1 MSYVETAAMTSYTEI
16 QETIVSMA
24 AMTVTYSM
32 AALVMIAESLDMTEI
47 DVASTEIERLR
58 REIDELHSKVN
69 SDANQRHRFDNDSIV

>member
-1 MSYVETAAMTSYTEI
+1 MIITEA
-16 QETIVSMA
+16 VKSHA
-24 AMTVTYSM
+24 RNFW

-58 REIDELHSKVN
+58 REIDELHPKVN